1 MAGLLSS
8 PMTQGLLNRPQSAGW
23 MTAGGGTG
31 PGGGMD
37 PRDAPG
43 SGLSIWRELMR
54 GLSSQGIAALSPDMA
69 GKIFSPENRALLAPA
84 YQKGTNGG
92 RSAR

>member
-1 MAGLLSS
+1 MPGLLASQLS
-8 PMTQGLLNRPQSAGW
+8 QGLLNRPQSAGW
-23 MTAGGGTG
+23 MNAGGAGPG
-31 PGGGMD
+31 APGGGMD

-69 GKIFSPENRALLAPA
+69 GKIFSPENRALLGPA
-84 YQKGTNGG
+84 YQPQKKGK
-92 RSAR
+92 